1 MTFKLAFLTALFVL
15 SAAAQKQDITLSLGT
30 HGGSDTKQGMTL
42 GANYG
47 YRFFEN
53 NKVALFGE
61 FQFIASPNRKLS
73 LNNPQAIR
81 DVASIFA
88 VPGVRL
94 HFAPGKRISPF
105 VTSGFGAAVYE
116 RSELLQ
122 NGQPALT
129 PRTSTTGAFM
139 YGGGVD
145 VKIFNRFGL
154 RGEIRDFYT
163 GRPDFNVP
171 TQRAH
176 NPVVSIG
183 IRMEFGGK

>member
-1 MTFKLAFLTALFVL
+1 MTLKLALLTLSFVL
-15 SAAAQKQDITLSLGT
+15 SAAAQQQDVTLSIGT
-30 HGGSDTKQGMTL
+30 HGGTDTKQGMTF

-47 YRFFEN
+47 YRFYEN

-61 FQFIASPNRKLS
+61 FQFIASPNRKLD
-73 LNNPQAIR
+73 LNNPAAIR

-88 VPGVRL
+88 VPGMRV
-94 HFAPGKRISPF
+94 HFAPGKRVSPF

-116 RSELLQ
+116 RSDLLQ
-122 NGQPALT
+122 NGQQALT
-129 PRTSTTGAFM
+129 SRLSSTGAFM
-139 YGGGVD
+139 YGAGVD
-145 VKIFNRFGL
+145 FKMFNRFGL

-176 NPVVSIG
+176 NPVASIG